1 MPHVIDLD
9 APAAPAVSP
18 PSPRRAGRVVA
29 VLALSLAA
37 ALPSSAPALVTAAHA
52 IPLPSYCTGVPIP
65 GGRLNIVEHGRYIIL
80 DATTNTVVGSGP
92 CPR

>member
-9 APAAPAVSP
+9 APAAPASP
-18 PSPRRAGRVVA
+18 PPRRRAGRVLA
-29 VLALSLAA
+29 VLALASAA
-37 ALPSSAPALVTAAHA
+37 AMPSSAPALVTAAHT

-65 GGRLNIVEHGRYIIL
+65 GGRLNIVEHGGYIIL